1 MTGSNAKAMNVKLL
15 KQALIGGVFGAGAA
29 TLFLSLTGDSIRF
42 GDFGTMLAVIAG
54 VTYTLLGLVVGLG
67 VLAPRSGA
75 RFLNVADAD
84 EIREEKRKLGP
95 SAIACVLIGI
105 FFIALVLAPDTSTS
119 RLMILLTL
127 AICAGGVV
135 VTTLASR
142 GRYDELT
149 RQVSTEASALTLHLS
164 MLLLGGWATLSQL
177 GYVGWMSPL
186 AFIAGLAL
194 LSLAA
199 ICWIAAKKGLMAPR

>member
-1 MTGSNAKAMNVKLL
+1 MTGSNAKAANGKLL
-15 KQALIGGVFGAGAA
+15 KRALIGGVFGAG
-29 TLFLSLTGDSIRF
+29 TTILLLSVIGDSIRF

-54 VTYTLLGLVVGLG
+54 MSYTLLGVVVGLG
-67 VLAPRSGA
+67 VIAPRSGA

-95 SAIACVLIGI
+95 SAVACVLIGI
-105 FFIALVLAPDTSTS
+105 VFIALALAPATSTG
-119 RLMILLTL
+119 RLTTLIIL

-135 VTTLASR
+135 VTTLA
-142 GRYDELT
+142 GRRHYDELT
-149 RQVSTEASALTLHLS
+149 RQVDTEASALTLNLS
-164 MLLLGGWATLSQL
+164 MVVLGGWAALSQL

-186 AFIAGLAL
+186 TFIASLAL

-199 ICWIAAKKGLMAPR
+199 ICWIAGKRGLTTPR

>member
-1 MTGSNAKAMNVKLL
+1 MTGSNAKVANVKLL
-15 KQALIGGVFGAGAA
+15 KQALIGGVVGAGS
-29 TLFLSLTGDSIRF
+29 TILLLSLTGDTIRLS
-42 GDFGTMLAVIAG
+42 DFGTMLAVIAG
-54 VTYTLLGLVVGLG
+54 VVYTLLGIVVGLG

-84 EIREEKRKLGP
+84 EIREDKRKLGP
-95 SAIACVLIGI
+95 SAVASVLIGI
-105 FFIALVLAPDTSTS
+105 FFIALVFAPAASTS
-119 RLMILLTL
+119 RLMILFIL

-135 VTTLASR
+135 VATLASR
-142 GRYDELT
+142 GQYDELT
-149 RQVSTEASALTLHLS
+149 RQVSTESSALTLHLS
-164 MLLLGGWATLSQL
+164 MVALGGWAILSHL
-177 GYVGWMSPL
+177 GYVSWMSPL